1 MIVATAGHVDH
12 GKTSLVK
19 ALTGVDTDRLP
30 DEKRRGLT
38 IDLGFAYLPLADGP
52 VIGFVDVPGHER
64 FIHNMLCGVSG
75 VDFVLLVV
83 AADDGPMPQTIE
95 HLAIVD
101 QLGVRRGAVAL
112 TKVDRVAPERVA
124 DVTREVQALL
134 APTRLAGVPIFPL
147 SAVRG
152 EGVDALK
159 TSLERSARALEARDA
174 QGNFRLAVD
183 RCFSVAG
190 AGLVVTGTAVSG
202 TIAVGEPVRALLAGV
217 EARVRAIH
225 GQNTKT
231 ERGHAG
237 QRCALNL
244 AGAALGRT
252 QIARGDWIVAGNVPP
267 AVRRIDARLRVLA
280 GEAKPFKHW
289 TPVHLHLGAAH
300 ATGRVALL
308 EDEVLAPG
316 ASGRVQLVLEQ
327 PIGALRGDRFIVRD
341 QTARRTLGGGVVI
354 DVFPPPRGRAKPER
368 IAFLTAMELDD
379 DGEAL
384 STLLGEAAS
393 GLDLARFAENRNLS
407 AAAAERLFERV
418 AMKTVPGTAGRLGY
432 APARWAALRETA
444 LAALDAWHRRSPDLV
459 GAPEDR
465 LLEGSGIRMPRAAL
479 ATLAAELARE
489 GAVVREGLGVRL
501 PQHRPQLSPAD
512 ATLWQQLAPQLEN
525 SALRPPS
532 IAELAVALGQ
542 EPKPLESALARLARQ
557 GFIVRISKTRFFL
570 PAMLG
575 RLEQFAVD
583 EAQARGAITAA
594 GFRDRS
600 GIGRNLT
607 IEVLE
612 YFDRIRFTRRSGN
625 SHVLVR
631 SDHAIN
637 GRESHPGGAPGLQI
651 R

>member
-38 IDLGFAYLPLADGP
+38 IDLGFAYLPLAAGP

-112 TKVDRVAPERVA
+112 TKVDRVPPERVA
-124 DVTREVQALL
+124 DVARQVQALI
-134 APTRLAGVPIFPL
+134 APTLLAEAPFYPL
-147 SAVRG
+147 SSVSG

-159 TSLERSARALEARDA
+159 IALERAARALDVRDT

-183 RCFSVAG
+183 RSFTVAG
-190 AGLVVTGTAVSG
+190 AGLVVTGTVVSG
-202 TIAVGEPVRALLAGV
+202 TIAVGASVRALLAGV

-225 GQNTKT
+225 GQNRKA
-231 ERGHAG
+231 ERGRAG
-237 QRCALNL
+237 ERCALNL
-244 AGAALGRT
+244 AGTELGRA
-252 QIARGDWIVAGNVPP
+252 QIVRGDWIVAGNVPP
-267 AVRRIDARLRVLA
+267 PVRRLDARLRILG

-289 TPVHLHLGAAH
+289 TPVHVHLGAAH

-308 EDEVLAPG
+308 ENEALAPG
-316 ASGRVQLVLEQ
+316 TSGRVQLVLED

-341 QTARRTLGGGVVI
+341 QTARRTLGGGIVI

-368 IAFLTAMELDD
+368 LAYLGAMERDD
-379 DGEAL
+379 DAKAL
-384 STLLGEAAS
+384 STLLGESAS
-393 GLDLARFAENRNLS
+393 GLDLARFSANRNLS
-407 AAAAERLFERV
+407 ADAAAHLFERV
-418 AMKTVPGTAGRLGY
+418 PMQSVPNAAGPLGF

-444 LAALDAWHRRSPDLV
+444 LATLEAWHRRLPDSV
-459 GAPEDR
+459 GPPEDR
-465 LLEGSGIRMPRAAL
+465 ILDGSGVRLSRAAVAAL
-479 ATLAAELARE
+479 VAELARD
-489 GAVVREGLGVRL
+489 GGLVREGLGVRL

-512 ATLWQQLAPQLEN
+512 HALWQRLAPQLEKN
-525 SALRPPS
+525 AMRPPS

-542 EPKPLESALARLARQ
+542 NPKPLESALSRLARQ
-557 GFIVRISKTRFFL
+557 GFIIRLSKTRFCL
-570 PAMLG
+570 PATLR
-575 RLEQFAVD
+575 RLEQIAVE
-583 EAQARGAITAA
+583 EARTSGTITAA
-594 GFRDRS
+594 AYRDRS

-612 YFDRIRFTRRSGN
+612 YFDRIRFTRRTGD
-625 SHVLVR
+625 SHVLVQPSR
-631 SDHAIN
+631 
-637 GRESHPGGAPGLQI
+637 
-651 R
+651 

>member
-1 MIVATAGHVDH
+1 M
-12 GKTSLVK
+12 
-19 ALTGVDTDRLP
+19 
-30 DEKRRGLT
+30 
-38 IDLGFAYLPLADGP
+38 
-52 VIGFVDVPGHER
+52 
-64 FIHNMLCGVSG
+64 
-75 VDFVLLVV
+75 
-83 AADDGPMPQTIE
+83 
-95 HLAIVD
+95 
-101 QLGVRRGAVAL
+101 
-112 TKVDRVAPERVA
+112 
-124 DVTREVQALL
+124 
-134 APTRLAGVPIFPL
+134 
-147 SAVRG
+147 
-152 EGVDALK
+152 
-159 TSLERSARALEARDA
+159 
-174 QGNFRLAVD
+174 
-183 RCFSVAG
+183 
-190 AGLVVTGTAVSG
+190 
-202 TIAVGEPVRALLAGV
+202 RALLAGV

-231 ERGHAG
+231 ERGRAG
-237 QRCALNL
+237 ERCALNL

-252 QIARGDWIVAGNVPP
+252 PIARGDWIVAGTVPP
-267 AVRRIDARLRVLA
+267 AVRRIDARFRVLA

-308 EDEVLAPG
+308 EDEALAPG
-316 ASGRVQLVLEQ
+316 ASGRVQLVLQQ

-341 QTARRTLGGGVVI
+341 QTARRTIGGGVVI
-354 DVFPPPRGRAKPER
+354 DVFAPPRGRAKPER

-379 DGEAL
+379 DAEAL
-384 STLLGEAAS
+384 STLLGEAAN

-418 AMKTVPGTAGRLGY
+418 QMKIVPGAAGRLGY
-432 APARWAALRETA
+432 APARWAALREAA
-444 LAALDAWHRRSPDLV
+444 LAALDAWHRRSPDSV

-465 LLEGSGIRMPRAAL
+465 LLEGNGVRMPRAAI
-479 ATLAAELARE
+479 AALAAELARE
-489 GAVVREGLGVRL
+489 GAVVREGLGLRL
-501 PQHRPQLSPAD
+501 PQHRPQLSSAD
-512 ATLWQQLAPQLEN
+512 ATLWQQLAPLLEN

-532 IAELAVALGQ
+532 IAEFAVALSR

-570 PAMLG
+570 PAMLR

-583 EAQARGAITAA
+583 EAQARGSITAA

-612 YFDRIRFTRRSGN
+612 YFDRIRFTRRTGN
-625 SHVLVR
+625 SHVLVQ
-631 SDHAIN
+631 SADAIN

>member
-393 GLDLARFAENRNLS
+393 GLNLARFAENRNLS

-418 AMKTVPGTAGRLGY
+418 AMKTVSGAAGRLGY
-432 APARWAALRETA
+432 APARWSALRETA
-444 LAALDAWHRRSPDLV
+444 LAALAAWHRRSPDLV

>member
-134 APTRLAGVPIFPL
+134 APTRLESAPIFPL

-418 AMKTVPGTAGRLGY
+418 AMKTVSGAAGRLGY
-432 APARWAALRETA
+432 APARWSALRETA
-444 LAALDAWHRRSPDLV
+444 LAALAAWHRRSPDLV

-557 GFIVRISKTRFFL
+557 GFVVRISKTRFFL

-575 RLEQFAVD
+575 RLEQFAVE

>member
-418 AMKTVPGTAGRLGY
+418 AMKTVSGAAGRLGY
-432 APARWAALRETA
+432 APARWSALRETA

>member
-418 AMKTVPGTAGRLGY
+418 AMKTVSGAAGRLGY
-432 APARWAALRETA
+432 APARWSALRETA
-444 LAALDAWHRRSPDLV
+444 LAALAAWHRRSPDLV